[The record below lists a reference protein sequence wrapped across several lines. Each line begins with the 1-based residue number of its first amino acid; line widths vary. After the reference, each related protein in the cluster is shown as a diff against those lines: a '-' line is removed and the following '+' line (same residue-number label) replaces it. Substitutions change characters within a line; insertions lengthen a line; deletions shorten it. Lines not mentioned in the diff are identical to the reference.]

1 VRWVALDAMGVI
13 YERGGVTALLAD
25 HARRCGSTTPD
36 GAIKEVY
43 RRATEGAFGSAG
55 VWEALGIA
63 GGAPDKRDAEFLQ
76 DRALMPGIRA
86 FLGAMRSGGVPVGCI
101 TNDVA
106 EWSLRLRRAHRL
118 EHEIAPWVVSA
129 EVGVRKPGAAIYER
143 FLAETGC
150 GAGECL
156 FVDDLVENLDAARR
170 LGFRTAWFQRRL
182 TAARRHPRVGSFDE
196 LGDLVFGQRATN
208 VG

>member
-1 VRWVALDAMGVI
+1 
-13 YERGGVTALLAD
+13 
-25 HARRCGSTTPD
+25 
-36 GAIKEVY
+36 
-43 RRATEGAFGSAG
+43 
-55 VWEALGIA
+55 
-63 GGAPDKRDAEFLQ
+63 
-76 DRALMPGIRA
+76 MPGVRP
-86 FLGAMRSGGVPVGCI
+86 FLVAMRSDGIAVGCI

-106 EWSLRLRRAHRL
+106 AWSVRLRRTHRL

-143 FLAETGC
+143 FLAETAC
-150 GAGECL
+150 EAGECL

-170 LGFRTAWFQRRL
+170 LGFRTAWFQRRP
-182 TAARRHPRVGSFDE
+182 TAGRRHPRVGSFDE

>member
-1 VRWVALDAMGVI
+1 MGVV

-25 HARRCGSTTPD
+25 YACRRGSTTPD
-36 GAIKEVY
+36 DGIKEVY
-43 RRATEGAFGSAG
+43 RRATEGAFDSAG
-55 VWEALGIA
+55 VWEALGIP
-63 GGAPDKRDAEFLQ
+63 GESRDADFLEG
-76 DRALMPGIRA
+76 RALMPGVRP
-86 FLGAMRSGGVPVGCI
+86 FLVAMRSDGIAVGCI

-106 EWSLRLRRAHRL
+106 AWSVRLRRAHRL
-118 EHEIAPWVVSA
+118 EREIEPWVVSA

-150 GAGECL
+150 EAGECL

-182 TAARRHPRVGSFDE
+182 MPASMPASMPVGRHPRVGSFDE